1 MNLNAETWEKLSG
14 PMKQKY
20 AELSVYAGIGGVLLD
35 IKSGKDFDCYR
46 LQ

>member
-20 AELSVYAGIGGVLLD
+20 AELSVYAGIAYTV
-35 IKSGKDFDCYR
+35 
-46 LQ
+46 